1 MYFEKKKKW
10 TPNDHHLLFVFR
22 GSIIVQFAT
31 HSIQFKEG
39 ECYAIEKESQLKEI
53 RHDGGADYALYAFQF
68 VGEEDVLNWPI
79 IRYTPEKLRS
89 ALRQIEATYAKG
101 QPLLFQKEVFDF
113 IYLIHQQKDRRSRQ
127 CIHQMEHI
135 REFIDQNFADALTL
149 QQMADHFYMSPNHLN
164 ELFKERYGMT
174 AMAYVT
180 ERRITMAKFLLARNV
195 YRVRDISHKVG
206 YDDEFYFSRK
216 FKHETGMTPT
226 QFARKAKH
234 DPQYDVLPM

>member
-1 MYFEKKKKW
+1 MYFEKKEKW
-10 TPNDHHLLFVFR
+10 NPADHYLLFVFK
-22 GSIIVQFAT
+22 GSIVVQFAT

-39 ECYAIEKESQLKEI
+39 ECYTVEKDSQLVDI
-53 RHDGGADYALYAFQF
+53 RQESGAEYALYAFQF

-79 IRYTPEKLRS
+79 IRYTPDKLKS
-89 ALRQIEATYAKG
+89 ALVRIEDIRTLN

-113 IYLIHQQKDRRSRQ
+113 IYLIHKHKDRRSRQ
-127 CIHQMEHI
+127 CIHQMEYI
-135 REFIDQNFADALTL
+135 REYIDQSFAEALTL

-195 YRVRDISHKVG
+195 YRVRDIAHKVG